1 MAQPRPTRLREVETA
16 PPLEAAKVIDARY
29 KVVGRKRRAL
39 KMLWRALVAV
49 FWAAVIGFLIPP
61 AWIFLESVGRYFAQ
75 N

>member
-1 MAQPRPTRLREVETA
+1 MGQPHPTRLREVEAA

-39 KMLWRALVAV
+39 KMLWGALVAA
-49 FWAAVIGFLIPP
+49 FWAAAIGFLIPP
-61 AWIFLESVGRYFAQ
+61 AWIFLERVGEYFAQ